1 MNSFE
6 EYLLKEY
13 NTSGCVCVAFKY
25 SHSAKEKIDKASKV
39 PIINNT
45 INVKVDC
52 YDDKH
57 NLLASHTEHFKD
69 GEIQRSKNN
78 PLINI
83 APAEINNRF
92 ASVKQDI
99 ANRIMSEYL
108 LKLNDI
114 NEKIDSLRAYVHV
127 NGIIPSEF
135 VNEPAIGSGKNI
147 NESNDK
153 HFEF

>member
-1 MNSFE
+1 MKMNSFE

-13 NTSGCVCVAFKY
+13 QTANVVCVSFKY

-57 NLLASHTEHFKD
+57 NLLASHTEKFID
-69 GEIQRSKNN
+69 GEIHRTKNN

-108 LKLNDI
+108 L
-114 NEKIDSLRAYVHV
+114 
-127 NGIIPSEF
+127 
-135 VNEPAIGSGKNI
+135 
-147 NESNDK
+147 
-153 HFEF
+153 